1 MKKTIQQRIVLPVL
15 RTRQQVNKWSPACK
29 KWVRRAYKGAS
40 WVVTDFS
47 RFDYSALF
55 REDGLWRNLRFC
67 SINTFYPEVPRWL
80 NGEESSCQAG
90 DPGLI
95 TESGTSPRE
104 RNGNPL
110 QYSCLGNPMD
120 RGAWRATVYGVTKNR
135 TWLSTHA
142 CLLFRSYTRAREDEL
157 RIWADQMNDFRGFN
171 DSRASFCSPAENR
184 SPTESACFL
193 LVIRSMQTW
202 ATWPLEISISLSL
215 KWGES

>member
-67 SINTFYPEVPRWL
+67 SINIFYPEVPRWL

-142 CLLFRSYTRAREDEL
+142 CLLFRSYTRAREHESESEL
-157 RIWADQMNDFRGFN
+157 IKWMILGDSMIRGLLFAPQLKIGVLLN
-171 DSRASFCSPAENR
+171 PLVFCLSFAPCK
-184 SPTESACFL
+184 
-193 LVIRSMQTW
+193 
-202 ATWPLEISISLSL
+202 LEQLDL
-215 KWGES
+215 